1 MQTMTDKA
9 KREFTA
15 RSIGIGLCELRFEHA
30 DTHCCFAVTKSPV
43 LLNITGLVF
52 CPFLYRRLGRTS
64 GGMAVSAPYIGSGDQ
79 GRIQALADRLER
91 EVLRICEGLALRY
104 SLVVGR
110 KRSRLILP
118 CLADLKEMGCGDD
131 VSSDLM
137 AALRTCLRD
146 ERHVSSD

>member
-1 MQTMTDKA
+1 MTDKA
-9 KREFTA
+9 KREFTV
-15 RSIGIGLCELRFEHA
+15 RNIGIGLCELRFEHI
-30 DTHCCFAVTKSPV
+30 DTHCCFAVTKSPAI
-43 LLNITGLVF
+43 LNIIGLVL
-52 CPFLYRRLGRTS
+52 CPFLYRKLTRTA
-64 GGMAVSAPYIGSGDQ
+64 GGMAVSVPYIRPGDH
-79 GRIQALADRLER
+79 GRIQTLADRIER

-131 VSSDLM
+131 VYSNLVD
-137 AALRTCLRD
+137 ALRTCLRD